1 MVTRRKLM
9 DGNETIDQDIPLM
22 VAESGVKDLERK
34 AIAAYR
40 AAYPDGPLWQDLHKD
55 TRLEWVAYLEK
66 MTPGRQLN
74 K

>member
-1 MVTRRKLM
+1 M

-22 VAESGVKDLERK
+22 VAESRVKDLERK

-66 MTPGRQLN
+66 MMPGRQLN

>member
-40 AAYPDGPLWQDLHKD
+40 AAYPDGPLWQDLHK

>member
-1 MVTRRKLM
+1 MVTRKKLM

-55 TRLEWVAYLEK
+55 TRLEWGCLS
-66 MTPGRQLN
+66 
-74 K
+74 